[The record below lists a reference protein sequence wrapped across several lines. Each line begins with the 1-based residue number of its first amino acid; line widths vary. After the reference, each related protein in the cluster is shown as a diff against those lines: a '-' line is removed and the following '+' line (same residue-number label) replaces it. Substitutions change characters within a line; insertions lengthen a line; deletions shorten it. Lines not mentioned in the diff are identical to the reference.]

1 MKKKVVV
8 GLTKEMVKERAAAAK
23 AAKAA
28 AAKAAKE
35 AEKEKDAPAH
45 NAEE

>member
-35 AEKEKDAPAH
+35 AEKENDAPAH

>member
-28 AAKAAKE
+28 G
-35 AEKEKDAPAH
+35 KEKNAPAH